1 MPSTRP
7 NGQNKP
13 AFAYLETSSL
23 SDFPQNLCEGPT
35 AMGWDMVS
43 GTVKTAL
50 GISDNG
56 IITGRVLF
64 EGVTT
69 GFVLIPIPEPS
80 TYGLLGLGAVALVAH
95 ILRRRRRSA

>member
-1 MPSTRP
+1 MPSTGP
-7 NGQNKP
+7 NVQNKP
-13 AFAYLETSSL
+13 AFAYLG
-23 SDFPQNLCEGPT
+23 DPT
-35 AMGWDMVS
+35 PMGWDMVS
-43 GTVKTAL
+43 GTVNAAL

-95 ILRRRRRSA
+95 ILRRRRCSA

>member
-1 MPSTRP
+1 
-7 NGQNKP
+7 
-13 AFAYLETSSL
+13 
-23 SDFPQNLCEGPT
+23 
-35 AMGWDMVS
+35 MGWDMVS
-43 GTVKTAL
+43 GTVNAAL